1 VSVSNNVILA
11 RNSVAPWRWS
21 LDRNILERF

>member
-1 VSVSNNVILA
+1 VSVFFFKKMTLA

-21 LDRNILERF
+21 

>member
-1 VSVSNNVILA
+1 VSVLKNVALA

-21 LDRNILERF
+21 